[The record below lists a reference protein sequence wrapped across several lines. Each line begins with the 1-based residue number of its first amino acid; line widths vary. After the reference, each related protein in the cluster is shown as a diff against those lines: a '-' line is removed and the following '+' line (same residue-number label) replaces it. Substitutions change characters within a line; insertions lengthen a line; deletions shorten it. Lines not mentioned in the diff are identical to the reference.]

1 MIGKLKYRIRNS
13 LLVLTRDAAP
23 FWLTVSVLLFGLL
36 LPQFWAGD
44 SETASRHSGILLQ
57 TAGLVLVGIGIED
70 TRRRFKR
77 PTIIKAFKE
86 WLGKLKNA
94 ILLPPISGSSDATV
108 TLGTVAS
115 GWTGYPPTVTTSTEE
130 RLRAA
135 EKAVDELQKG
145 LSRIVGDISDLRKSL
160 ADEATARQ
168 RSDSEVRSLVE
179 EQSAGGLHWEV
190 IGLVWLLFGT
200 LVGW

>member
-1 MIGKLKYRIRNS
+1 MIRNFKYRFRNTVR
-13 LLVLTRDAAP
+13 VLTRDAWP
-23 FWLTVSVLLFGLL
+23 FWLTVSVLLFCLF
-36 LPQFWAGD
+36 LPRLWASG
-44 SETASRHSGILLQ
+44 SETVSRHSGILLQ

-77 PTIIKAFKE
+77 PTIINAFRE
-86 WLGKLKNA
+86 WLRRLKNA
-94 ILLPPISGSSDATV
+94 FFLPPISGSGHTTV

-115 GWTGYPPTVTTSTEE
+115 GSTVFPPTVTTSTEQ
-130 RLRAA
+130 RLGAV

-145 LSRIVGDISDLRKSL
+145 QSKIRRDISDVRGAL
-160 ADEATARQ
+160 ADEAATRQ

-179 EQSAGGLHWEV
+179 EQSAGGLHWEA
-190 IGLVWLLFGT
+190 IGLVWLFVGT